1 MLGGSIAALVST
13 VVSTATLATGAPVQ
27 APAPASSAAAT
38 AATAAPA
45 AAVQVTVSAPLASAV
60 LEQVNEVRR
69 QHGLVP
75 LKLSARLSA
84 AAAQHSRQMGQ
95 SGYFAHDSADGS
107 SFWKRVERFYPSK
120 GFGYWS
126 VGENLLWASPDV
138 DGPGALDLWMHSPE
152 HRANLLTARWR
163 EIGLSAVKVHAAP
176 GAYHGLD
183 VTIVTADF
191 GVRR

>member
-1 MLGGSIAALVST
+1 LTVST
-13 VVSTATLATGAPVQ
+13 
-27 APAPASSAAAT
+27 
-38 AATAAPA
+38 
-45 AAVQVTVSAPLASAV
+45 PLAASV

-75 LKLSARLSA
+75 LKPSAKLRA
-84 AAAQHSRQMGQ
+84 AAAQHSRQMGED
-95 SGYFAHDSADGS
+95 GYFAHDSADGS

-120 GFGYWS
+120 AFGYWS

-152 HRANLLTARWR
+152 HRANLLAARWR

-176 GAYHGLD
+176 GVYHGLD

>member
-1 MLGGSIAALVST
+1 VFGGLAAALVST
-13 VVSTATLATGAPVQ
+13 VVSTATLATGTPAQ

-45 AAVQVTVSAPLASAV
+45 AAVQTTASAQLAAAV
-60 LEQVNEVRR
+60 LGQVNAVRR

-75 LKLSARLSA
+75 LKLSAKLTA
-84 AAAQHSRQMGQ
+84 AAAQHAREMGQ
-95 SGYFAHDSADGS
+95 DGYFAHDSADGS
-107 SFWKRVERFYPSK
+107 SFWKRVEHYYASR

-138 DGPGALDLWMHSPE
+138 SGPGALDLWMHSPE

-183 VTIVTADF
+183 VTIVAADF

>member
-1 MLGGSIAALVST
+1 MLGGSVAALVST
-13 VVSTATLATGAPVQ
+13 VVSTATLATGAPAQ
-27 APAPASSAAAT
+27 APAPAASV
-38 AATAAPA
+38 ATAAPA
-45 AAVQVTVSAPLASAV
+45 AAVQLTASAQLATAV
-60 LEQVNEVRR
+60 LEQVNAVRR

-75 LKLSARLSA
+75 LKLSAKLSA
-84 AAAQHSRQMGQ
+84 AAAEHARQMGQ
-95 SGYFAHDSADGS
+95 DGYFAHDSADGS
-107 SFWKRVERFYPSK
+107 AFWKRVERFYPSK

-163 EIGLSAVKVHAAP
+163 EIGLSAVKVRAAP

>member
-1 MLGGSIAALVST
+1 VLGGSVAALVSA
-13 VVSTATLATGAPVQ
+13 VASTATLATGSPAQ
-27 APAPASSAAAT
+27 APAPASSVAAT

-45 AAVQVTVSAPLASAV
+45 AAVQVTASAPLAAAV
-60 LEQVNEVRR
+60 LAQVNLVRR
-69 QHGLVP
+69 QHGLVA
-75 LKLSARLSA
+75 LRLSAKLSA

-95 SGYFAHDSADGS
+95 DGYFAHDSADGS
-107 SFWKRVERFYPSK
+107 SFWKRVERYYPSH

-163 EIGLSAVKVHAAP
+163 EIGLSAVKVQAAP

>member
-1 MLGGSIAALVST
+1 MLGGFVAALAST
-13 VVSTATLATGAPVQ
+13 VVSTVTLASGAPAQ

-38 AATAAPA
+38 AAPAAPA
-45 AAVQVTVSAPLASAV
+45 AAVQMTASASLAAAV
-60 LEQVNEVRR
+60 LVQVNEVRR
-69 QHGLVP
+69 QHGLAP
-75 LKLSARLSA
+75 LKLSAKLSA

-95 SGYFAHDSADGS
+95 DGYFAHESADGAA
-107 SFWKRVERFYPSK
+107 FWKRVGRYYPSR

-176 GAYHGLD
+176 GTYHGLD